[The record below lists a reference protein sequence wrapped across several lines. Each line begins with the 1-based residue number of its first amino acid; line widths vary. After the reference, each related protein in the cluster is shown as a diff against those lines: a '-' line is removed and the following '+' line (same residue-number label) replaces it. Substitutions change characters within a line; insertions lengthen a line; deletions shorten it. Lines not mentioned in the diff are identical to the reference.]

1 MADHNLQGKLDALAR
16 GVLGPLVLGGQLSL
30 VPPLGP
36 QIGYILG
43 AGERRISD
51 DDLRSQIGMARV
63 RRARLIAPVD
73 TLPEISPAEWSLAAA
88 LNDLLQSTN
97 HELSGALT
105 RGRHAK
111 VLDGVGRL
119 LEAVP
124 SPRTTLEALVR
135 HATFARALEIVRT
148 DTTISWWVGSA
159 HFRGQPPSKRLTA
172 WPELRR
178 VSIVPK
184 KIALHEMCE
193 GLQVIPVEHY
203 WTLLARWLAATPI
216 TDLATVY
223 RAAPPF
229 GWTKPTL
236 ELVSYPEGRSLALR
250 TFRQKEVQQS
260 VAALRIAGER
270 IPAGT
275 AVRALADGFARDVL
289 ARVAGPGATRDTP
302 PQVVR

>member
-1 MADHNLQGKLDALAR
+1 MAAPDLQGKLDALAR
-16 GVLGPLVLGGQLSL
+16 GVVGPLVLGGQLSL
-30 VPPLGP
+30 LPPLGP
-36 QIGYILG
+36 QIGYVLG
-43 AGERRISD
+43 AGDRRISD
-51 DDLRSQIGMARV
+51 DDLRSQLGVARV

-73 TLPEISPAEWSLAAA
+73 TLPDLSPAEWSLAAA
-88 LNDLLQSTN
+88 LNDLLQATN

-135 HATFARALEIVRT
+135 HATFARVLEIVRT
-148 DTTISWWVGSA
+148 DTTINWWVGSA
-159 HFRGQPPSKRLTA
+159 HFRGQPPSKRLAA
-172 WPELRR
+172 WPEIRR
-178 VSIVPK
+178 VNVVPK

-193 GLQVIPVEHY
+193 GLPIVPIEQY
-203 WTLLARWLAATPI
+203 WTLLARWLSATPI
-216 TDLATVY
+216 TDLAMVH
-223 RAAPPF
+223 RPAPPF
-229 GWTKPTL
+229 GWTKSTL
-236 ELVSYPEGRSLALR
+236 EVVSYPEGRSLALR
-250 TFRQKEVQQS
+250 TFRQKDVQQA

-289 ARVAGPGATRDTP
+289 TRVAGPGARDTSSP
-302 PQVVR
+302 VIR